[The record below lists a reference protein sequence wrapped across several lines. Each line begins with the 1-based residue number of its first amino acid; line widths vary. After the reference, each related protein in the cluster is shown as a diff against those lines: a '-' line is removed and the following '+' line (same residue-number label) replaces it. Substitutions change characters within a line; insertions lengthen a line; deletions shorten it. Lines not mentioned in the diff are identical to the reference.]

1 MGGYIV
7 MAVRISYY
15 VSRQDGS
22 GFKVFFAQ
30 KAAERYA
37 KTLKRTPDEQIKI
50 VKKGWGEEYVYYV

>member
-1 MGGYIV
+1 